1 VRIYVAVL
9 YSGENEFE
17 SCIKAIEAQD
27 YTNYEYHVI
36 KGLPGREAHNTLYTN
51 FIESGFDVLIKI
63 DSDMVLVWHNFFTKV
78 VDALIENMTTNQLQF
93 PVYDF
98 FSRQLIWGLNVY
110 RKDFFNDIS
119 VGANEGR
126 AFDYFDVSGLS
137 CAVSVV
143 VATHCQNPTPFQ
155 SFHYGAFKAVKI
167 AQAIENG
174 MDSKTKYLR
183 NILNKTHQ
191 DFLKTGDERRAI
203 CITGARLAAAKKLGL
218 EHLNYTNPYLLNC
231 FNQIQD
237 YQGKENLCL

>member
-1 VRIYVAVL
+1 MRIYVGVL

-98 FSRQLIWGLNVY
+98 FSNQPIWGLNIY
-110 RKDFFNDIS
+110 RKDFFKGAT
-119 VGANEGR
+119 VGRNNGR
-126 AFDYFDVSGLS
+126 AFDYFFDVSGLS
-137 CAVSVV
+137 EVLIV

-155 SFHYGAFKAVKI
+155 SFHYGAFKTVKI
-167 AQAIENG
+167 VQAIKNR
-174 MDSKTKYLR
+174 MDGKANYLR
-183 NILNKTHQ
+183 NVLNKTHQ
-191 DFLKTGDERRAI
+191 AFLTEGDERRAI
-203 CITGARLAAAKKLGL
+203 CITGAKLAAAKKLEL
-218 EHLNYTNPYLLNC
+218 EDLNYTNPCLLNY
-231 FNQIQD
+231 FNEIQD
-237 YQGKENLCL
+237 YEGKLCL